1 MHRKDF
7 IRSGFLLC
15 TPYVLPLR
23 GIMRTSAGDEDYIM
37 TVNGHIPAAR
47 AGFTLTHEHILVD
60 FIGAD
65 KITTSRYNADEVY
78 NKALPVLQEAV
89 ENGCKTLVECT
100 PNYLGRNTALLQ
112 RLSKA
117 SGLHIISNT
126 GYYGA
131 AKEKFLPKHAYTDSA
146 KQLAAR
152 WINEWETGIE
162 GTGIKPG
169 FIKTGVDAF
178 PLSPVQQK
186 LIEAAALTH
195 LSTGLTFG
203 VHTGNGEAALEE
215 LKIIKAMRVRPEAW
229 VWIHAQS
236 ERNRQVHVQVAKE
249 GGWVSFDGLNDGSVQ
264 QYIQFLKDMKAE
276 KLLHRTLIS
285 HDAGWYHVGE
295 PGGGRFRSFNTVFKL
310 MLPLLRKEGF
320 NEGEI
325 QQVFIVNP
333 AKALTV
339 KVRRA

>member
-15 TPYVLPLR
+15 APYVLPLR
-23 GIMRTSAGDEDYIM
+23 NKMPASGDEDYIM
-37 TVNGHIPAAR
+37 TVNGHIPATG

-65 KITTSRYNADEVY
+65 KIAASRYDVNEVY
-78 NKALPVLQEAV
+78 HKALPVLQEAAK
-89 ENGCKTLVECT
+89 NGCKTLVECT
-100 PNYLGRNTALLQ
+100 PNYLGRNALLLQ
-112 RLSKA
+112 KLSKA
-117 SGLHIISNT
+117 TGLHIVSNT

-131 AKEKFLPKHAYTDSA
+131 AKEKFLPRHAYTDSA

-152 WINEWETGIE
+152 WVNEWETGIE
-162 GTGIKPG
+162 NTGIKPG
-169 FIKTGVDAF
+169 FIKTGVDTF

-215 LKIIKAMRVRPEAW
+215 LKIINAMGVRPDAW
-229 VWIHAQS
+229 VWIHAQN
-236 ERNRQVHVQVAKE
+236 ERNRNIHAQVAKQ
-249 GGWVSFDGLNDGSVQ
+249 GGWVSFDGLSDDSAP
-264 QYIQFLKDMKAE
+264 QYVQFLKDMKAE
-276 KLLHRTLIS
+276 KLLHKALVS

-295 PGGGRFRSFNTVFKL
+295 PDGGEFRSYNAVFEF
-310 MLPLLRKEGF
+310 MLPLLKKEGF
-320 NEGEI
+320 EDQEI
-325 QQVFIVNP
+325 KQVFEINP
-333 AKALTV
+333 ANALTV
-339 KVRRA
+339 RVRRK

>member
-15 TPYVLPLR
+15 APYVLP
-23 GIMRTSAGDEDYIM
+23 TAKKVPAKSAEDYIM
-37 TVNGHIPAAR
+37 TVNGHIPSAD

-65 KITTSRYNADEVY
+65 KIATSRYNANEVY

-89 ENGCKTLVECT
+89 KNGCKTLVECT
-100 PNYLGRNTALLQ
+100 PNYLGRNAGLLQ

-169 FIKTGVDAF
+169 FIKTGVDTF

-203 VHTGNGEAALEE
+203 VHTGNGDAALEE
-215 LKIIKAMRVRPEAW
+215 LKIIKVMGVSPVAW

-236 ERNRQVHVQVAKE
+236 EKSRDIHMQVAKE
-249 GGWVSFDGLNDGSVQ
+249 GGWVSFDGLNDDSVQ
-264 QYIQFLKDMKAE
+264 QYVQLLKDMKAE
-276 KLLHRTLIS
+276 KLLHKTLIS
-285 HDAGWYHVGE
+285 HDAGWYNVGE
-295 PGGGRFRSFNTVFKL
+295 PGGGQFRSYNTVFKL

-320 NEGEI
+320 TEDEI

-339 KVRRA
+339 KVKRA

>member
-15 TPYVLPLR
+15 TPYVQPLR
-23 GIMRTSAGDEDYIM
+23 SIMRVMGQEDYVM
-37 TVNGHIPAAR
+37 TVNGHISSAD

-65 KITTSRYNADEVY
+65 KITTSRYNENEVY
-78 NKALPVLQEAV
+78 DKALPVLQEAV
-89 ENGCKTLVECT
+89 QNGCKTLVECT
-100 PNYLGRNTALLQ
+100 PNYLGRNAGLLQ

-117 SGLHIISNT
+117 SGIHIISNT

-152 WINEWETGIE
+152 WINEWEEGIE
-162 GTGIKPG
+162 NNSIKPG
-169 FIKTGVDAF
+169 FIKTGVDAY

-186 LIEAAALTH
+186 LIEAAVLTH

-203 VHTGNGEAALEE
+203 IHTGDGAAALEE
-215 LKIIKAMRVRPEAW
+215 LKIIKAMGVSAEAW
-229 VWIHAQS
+229 IWIHAQN
-236 ERNRQVHVQVAKE
+236 EKNRSIHIRIAKE
-249 GGWVSFDGLNDGSVQ
+249 GGWVSFDGLSDDSVQ
-264 QYIQFLKDMKAE
+264 QYVQFLKDMKAE
-276 KLLHRTLIS
+276 RLLHKALIS

-295 PGGGRFRSFNTVFKL
+295 PAGGQFRSYNTVFKFL
-310 MLPLLRKEGF
+310 LPMLRKEGF
-320 NEGEI
+320 TEKEI
-325 QQVFIVNP
+325 KQVFEINP
-333 AKALTV
+333 ANALTV
-339 KVRRA
+339 KIRKG

>member
-7 IRSGFLLC
+7 IRSGLLLC
-15 TPYVLPLR
+15 APYVLPLR
-23 GIMRTSAGDEDYIM
+23 NKMPASGDEDYIM
-37 TVNGHIPAAR
+37 TVNGHIAATG

-65 KITTSRYNADEVY
+65 KIAASRYDVDEVY
-78 NKALPVLQEAV
+78 HKALPVLQEAV
-89 ENGCKTLVECT
+89 KNGCKTLVECT
-100 PNYLGRNTALLQ
+100 PNYLGRNALLLQ
-112 RLSKA
+112 KLSKA
-117 SGLHIISNT
+117 TGLHIISNT

-162 GTGIKPG
+162 STGIKPG
-169 FIKTGVDAF
+169 FIKTGVDTS

-215 LKIIKAMRVRPEAW
+215 LKIVNAMGVRPDAW
-229 VWIHAQS
+229 VWIHAQN
-236 ERNRQVHVQVAKE
+236 ERNRNIHTQVAKQ
-249 GGWVSFDGLNDGSVQ
+249 GGWISFDGLSDDSAP
-264 QYIQFLKDMKAE
+264 QYVQFLKDMKAE
-276 KLLHRTLIS
+276 KLLHKALVS

-295 PGGGRFRSFNTVFKL
+295 PGGGQFRSYNTVFEF
-310 MLPLLRKEGF
+310 MLPLLKKEGF
-320 NEGEI
+320 EDQEI
-325 QQVFIVNP
+325 KQVFEINP
-333 AKALTV
+333 ANALTV
-339 KVRRA
+339 RVRRK

>member
-1 MHRKDF
+1 LRN
-7 IRSGFLLC
+7 R
-15 TPYVLPLR
+15 TPA
-23 GIMRTSAGDEDYIM
+23 SGDEDYIM
-37 TVNGHIPAAR
+37 TVNGHIPSAE
-47 AGFTLTHEHILVD
+47 AGFTLSHEHVLVD
-60 FIGAD
+60 FIGAG
-65 KITTSRYNADEVY
+65 KITTSRYNVNEVY
-78 NKALPVLQEAV
+78 HTALPVLQEAV
-89 ENGCKTLVECT
+89 KNGCKTLVECT
-100 PNYLGRNTALLQ
+100 PNYLGRNVGLLQ

-146 KQLAAR
+146 RQLAAR

-169 FIKTGVDAF
+169 FIKTGVDTY

-215 LKIIKAMRVRPEAW
+215 LKIIKAMGVGPEAW
-229 VWIHAQS
+229 VWIHAQN
-236 ERNRQVHVQVAKE
+236 EKNRDVHVRVAKE
-249 GGWVSFDGLNDGSVQ
+249 GGWVSFDGLNDDSVQ
-264 QYIQFLKDMKAE
+264 QSVQFLKDMKAE
-276 KLLHRTLIS
+276 KRLHKALIS

-295 PGGGRFRSFNTVFKL
+295 PGGGQFRSYNTVFKFL
-310 MLPLLRKEGF
+310 LPLLRKEGF
-320 NEGEI
+320 TEGEMH
-325 QQVFIVNP
+325 QVFMVNP

>member
-1 MHRKDF
+1 MLRKDF
-7 IRSGFLLC
+7 IRSGILLC
-15 TPYVLPLR
+15 APYVLPLR
-23 GIMRTSAGDEDYIM
+23 NMMPETGNEDYIM
-37 TVNGHIPAAR
+37 TVNGHIRSAD

-60 FIGAD
+60 FIGAG
-65 KITTSRYNADEVY
+65 KITTSRYNANEVY

-89 ENGCKTLVECT
+89 KNGCKTLVECT
-100 PNYLGRNTALLQ
+100 PNYLGRNAGLLQ

-117 SGLHIISNT
+117 SGLHIVCNT

-152 WINEWETGIE
+152 WINEWESGIE

-169 FIKTGVDAF
+169 FIKTGVDTF

-203 VHTGNGEAALEE
+203 VHTGNGDAALQE
-215 LKIIKAMRVRPEAW
+215 LKIIKATGVSPAAW

-236 ERNRQVHVQVAKE
+236 EKNRDIHLQVAKE
-249 GGWVSFDGLNDGSVQ
+249 GGWVSFDGLSDDSVQ
-264 QYIQFLKDMKAE
+264 QYVQFLKDMKAE
-276 KLLHRTLIS
+276 KLLHKTLIS

-295 PGGGRFRSFNTVFKL
+295 PGGCQFRYYNAVFKF

-320 NEGEI
+320 SGKEI
-325 QQVFIVNP
+325 KQVFEVNP
-333 AKALTV
+333 ANALTV
-339 KVRRA
+339 RIRKG

>member
-15 TPYVLPLR
+15 APYVLPLAK
-23 GIMRTSAGDEDYIM
+23 TTPAKSAKDYIM
-37 TVNGHIPAAR
+37 TVNGHIPSAD

-65 KITTSRYNADEVY
+65 KIATSRYNAKEVY

-89 ENGCKTLVECT
+89 QNGCKTLVECT
-100 PNYLGRNTALLQ
+100 PNYLGRNAGLLQ

-152 WINEWETGIE
+152 WINEWESGIE

-169 FIKTGVDAF
+169 FIKTGVDTF

-203 VHTGNGEAALEE
+203 VHTGNGDAALEE
-215 LKIIKAMRVRPEAW
+215 LKIIKAMGVSPVAW

-236 ERNRQVHVQVAKE
+236 EKNRDVHMQVAKE
-249 GGWVSFDGLNDGSVQ
+249 GGWVSFDGLNDDSVQ
-264 QYIQFLKDMKAE
+264 QYVQLLKDMKAE
-276 KLLHRTLIS
+276 KLLHKTLIS
-285 HDAGWYHVGE
+285 HDAGWYNVGE
-295 PGGGRFRSFNTVFKL
+295 PGGGQFRSYNTVFKL

-320 NEGEI
+320 TEDEI

-339 KVRRA
+339 KVKRA